1 MSTEYTDSS
10 GNVFAD
16 LGFPDADARLIKARL
31 IVTLERAMRSR
42 SVSPAQIAAALGC
55 DPATFDAAFD
65 GHFDAI
71 STDDLL
77 RALTALDRDVQIVI
91 GPKADDR
98 THGQVTVIDQPA
110 A

>member
-1 MSTEYTDSS
+1 MSIEYTDSS

-16 LGFPDADARLIKARL
+16 LGFSDADARLVKARL
-31 IVTLERAMRSR
+31 ILTLESAMRAR
-42 SVSPAQIAAALGC
+42 GVSPTHVAAMLGL
-55 DPATFDAAFD
+55 DLANLDAAFD

-77 RALTALDRDVQIVI
+77 RALTALDHDIQIVI
-91 GPKADDR
+91 GPKAGDR
-98 THGQVTVIDQPA
+98 AHGQVTVVGLPA

>member
-1 MSTEYTDSS
+1 MSTEYTDSN

-16 LGFPDADARLIKARL
+16 LGFSDADARLTKARL
-31 IVTLERAMRSR
+31 IVTLERAMRAR
-42 SVSPAQIAAALGC
+42 GVSPAQIAAVLGC

-71 STDDLL
+71 STDELL
-77 RALTALDRDVQIVI
+77 RALTALDYDIQIVI

-98 THGQVTVIDQPA
+98 THGQVTVIDHPA